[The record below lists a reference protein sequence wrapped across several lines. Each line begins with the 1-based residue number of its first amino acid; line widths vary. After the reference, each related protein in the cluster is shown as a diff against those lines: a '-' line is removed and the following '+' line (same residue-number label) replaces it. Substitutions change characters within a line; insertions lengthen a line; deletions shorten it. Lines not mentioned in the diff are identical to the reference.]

1 MEVTGEELD
10 NQQAA
15 PNAEAHVHVPER
27 ESSQGIA
34 KRAVAT
40 LNPAAN
46 SGAVAE
52 YVTDKGKEKME
63 EKKKEPVFIGGVE
76 LVDLDDCD
84 VFDKKLQCD
93 NIDSDDDE
101 GPNADD
107 IGVRDGPRSCSQ
119 TMDANDESASRSV
132 APEVGEYSEPHTTS
146 IASVED
152 PLFNA
157 AGKAPHPDAVIV
169 KQEAG
174 WIQLRAEKRQRKT
187 AEKLAAQ

>member
-10 NQQAA
+10 NQQLA
-15 PNAEAHVHVPER
+15 PNVEAHVLAPER
-27 ESSQGIA
+27 ESSQGSA
-34 KRAVAT
+34 ERAVVASN
-40 LNPAAN
+40 LAAD

-52 YVTDKGKEKME
+52 RVTDKEKEKIE

-76 LVDLDDCD
+76 LVDLDNCD
-84 VFDKKLQCD
+84 VPDRKLQYD
-93 NIDSDDDE
+93 NTNSDDDE
-101 GPNADD
+101 GPHADG
-107 IGVRDGPRSCSQ
+107 IGVRDGSGSCSQ
-119 TMDANDESASRSV
+119 TMDANDESSSRSV